1 MAKFLCKLLE
11 TSHKGQGQILSRL
24 NRSMSSIPG
33 YDVVVVGGGIVG
45 AAAARE
51 MKERHPNL
59 KMAIVEK
66 ESRMAVHQSGHNSG
80 VIHAGIYYK
89 PG

>member
-1 MAKFLCKLLE
+1 
-11 TSHKGQGQILSRL
+11 
-24 NRSMSSIPG
+24 
-33 YDVVVVGGGIVG
+33 
-45 AAAARE
+45 

-66 ESRMAVHQSGHNSG
+66 ESDMAVHQSGHNSG

-89 PG
+89 PGKDPI